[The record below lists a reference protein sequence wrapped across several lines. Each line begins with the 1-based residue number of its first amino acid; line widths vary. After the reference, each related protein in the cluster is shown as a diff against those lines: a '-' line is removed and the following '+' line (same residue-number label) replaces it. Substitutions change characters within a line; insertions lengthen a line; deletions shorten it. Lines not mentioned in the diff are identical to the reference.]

1 MSSPRDRLLE
11 ELGISRSAMLDR
23 GLREYE
29 EADLLHVADV
39 GDDGREHLLIPE
51 AATAWRRLKAAA
63 ADDGVTVYIVSAFRS
78 IVRQAQIVRG
88 KLDRGGSMEDVLT
101 ISAAPGFSEHHSG
114 RAVDL
119 GTVGARS
126 LEVEFAQTPAFVWL
140 AANARKFDFVL
151 SYPIGN
157 SLGYQ
162 YEPWHWCFRGN
173 TLKSD
178 R

>member
-11 ELGISRSAMLDR
+11 ELGISRSAMHDR
-23 GLREYE
+23 GLREHE
-29 EADLLHVADV
+29 EADFLHVAEV
-39 GDDGREHLLIPE
+39 GHDGREHLLIPE

-63 ADDGVTVYIVSAFRS
+63 ADEGVVVYIVSAFRS
-78 IVRQAQIVRG
+78 VVRQAQIVRG
-88 KLDRGGSMEDVLT
+88 KLDRGESIDDVLT

-119 GTVGARS
+119 GTVGAQS
-126 LEVEFAQTPAFVWL
+126 LEVEFDRTPAFAWL
-140 AANARKFDFVL
+140 AANAVKYGFVL

-173 TLKSD
+173 TQAE